1 MHRERQGFT
10 LVELLVVILL
20 LGILVRLAIPAYQ
33 SVTLRARAAA
43 ALSEIK
49 TVQLAAYSYN
59 IDTGKWPADVY
70 PGIIPPEL
78 EPYLDDPGAFRG
90 DGYQL
95 DWENWVLPD
104 GSPMHPQTGVLLGIS
119 IVTESDRLGQ
129 ALVDLVGSGAAKYTL
144 GENYTFVIAAD

>member
-1 MHRERQGFT
+1 MRADRPGFT

-20 LGILVRLAIPAYQ
+20 LGILARLAIPAYQ
-33 SVTLRARAAA
+33 SITLRARAAA

-49 TVQLAAYSYN
+49 TVQMAAYTYN
-59 IDTGKWPADVY
+59 IDTGDWPADVY
-70 PGIIPPEL
+70 PGIVPPEL
-78 EPYLDDPGAFRG
+78 ERYLDDPDAFRG
-90 DGYQL
+90 EGYQL

-119 IVTESDRLGQ
+119 VVTESDRLGR

-144 GENYTFVIAAD
+144 GDNYTFVIAAD